1 MLSVAS
7 AMNDPGVQDGWQWQ
21 TPKRKLRSTSRPL
34 GVCTTSGWNW
44 MPKMPL
50 PSVNAATGELPLLAS
65 IWKPG
70 GISLTW
76 SPWLIQTGS
85 SPCRPPKSAFGSRTE
100 RSAGPYSRAWPGST
114 LPPRWWAMSCIP

>member
-1 MLSVAS
+1 
-7 AMNDPGVQDGWQWQ
+7 MNDPGVQDGWQRQ
-21 TPKRKLRSTSRPL
+21 TPKRKLRKTSRPL

-44 MPKMPL
+44 MPKMPW

-85 SPCRPPKSAFGSRTE
+85 SPCRPRKSAFGSRTE
-100 RSAGPYSRAWPGST
+100 SSAGPYSRA
-114 LPPRWWAMSCIP
+114 